1 MTSPFDSKNRL
12 AAMLDR
18 LALRL
23 VLFALCVLYFL
34 RLWKSGPASL
44 LAGIG
49 LFVLVLVTL
58 ALLEQRTLTLRDR
71 LLRERAGGMIALEE
85 LLLMPSSRAA
95 DTVCSL
101 LCSVLDAQPLG
112 GAKMLYEGETWL
124 VRCAQCVQGSNASE
138 GDVLAAHRA
147 RVEADADKCAL
158 ISTGGF
164 SPAATRAA
172 EWMEPPVRLIGGRQL
187 AQLAGRLHPA
197 TDEEIAR
204 HARRARVP
212 FSFARIRALALAP
225 AKLRRYLVCA
235 FLLLLLYLL
244 YGSLMTLAAA
254 LLSYLLAILCARENR
269 RTFRL

>member
-12 AAMLDR
+12 AALLDR

-23 VLFALCVLYFL
+23 VLLALCVLYFL

-44 LAGIG
+44 MAGIA
-49 LFVLVLVTL
+49 LFVLVLLTL
-58 ALLEQRTLTLRDR
+58 ALLERRTLTLRDR

-85 LLLMPSSRAA
+85 LLLMPSAKAGEAVRN
-95 DTVCSL
+95 L
-101 LCSVLDAQPLG
+101 LCSVLDAQPLST
-112 GAKMLYEGETWL
+112 AQMCYEGETWL
-124 VRCAQCVQGSNASE
+124 VRCAQCMQGSSASE

-147 RVEADADKCAL
+147 RIETGADKCAL
-158 ISTGGF
+158 VSTGGF
-164 SPAATRAA
+164 SPAATRTA
-172 EWMEPPVRLIGGRQL
+172 EWMEPPVRLISGRQL
-187 AQLAGRLHPA
+187 ALLAGRLHPA

-212 FSFARIRALALAP
+212 FSFARIRALALSP
-225 AKLRRYLVCA
+225 AKLRRYMICA

-244 YGSLMTLAAA
+244 YGSPMTLAAA

-269 RTFRL
+269 RPFRL

>member
-12 AAMLDR
+12 ATLLDR

-23 VLFALCVLYFL
+23 VLLALCVLYFL

-49 LFVLVLVTL
+49 LFVLVLL
-58 ALLEQRTLTLRDR
+58 ALSLLEQRTLTLRDR
-71 LLRERAGGMIALEE
+71 LLRERAGGMIVLEE
-85 LLLMPSSRAA
+85 LLLMPSSQASE
-95 DTVCSL
+95 TVCSL
-101 LCSVLDAQPLG
+101 LCNVLDAQPLG
-112 GAKMLYEGETWL
+112 GALMRYEGETWL
-124 VRCAQCVQGSNASE
+124 VRCAQCMQGSHSSE

-147 RVEADADKCAL
+147 RIEAGADKCVL
-158 ISTGGF
+158 VSTGGF

-172 EWMEPPVRLIGGRQL
+172 EWMEPPVRLIGSRQL
-187 AQLAGRLHPA
+187 ALLAGRLHPA

-225 AKLRRYLVCA
+225 AKLRRYLICA

-254 LLSYLLAILCARENR
+254 MLSYLLAILCARENR